1 MDVTEATFEEEVL
14 LRSHEVAV
22 VVDFWAAWCGP
33 CRQLTPILEAAA
45 ARREGDVVLAKVDID
60 ANPGLAQRYGIMSIP
75 DVKAFRDGRVV
86 AEFLGLQPAASVEAF
101 FNQVTPTEVDR
112 LIAAGDEASLR
123 EALVRDAGAT
133 RARVA
138 LGRLLIGEERGDEA
152 LEVLEPAVPH
162 DQEAEG
168 LAALVALAGSER
180 PDAAAALAALQRGDR
195 EAALAH
201 LLELAQSSSDETRA
215 TARAAMVGIFLELG
229 DQHPLTQRFRRR
241 LARALY

>member
-14 LRSHEVAV
+14 QRSHEVPV
-22 VVDFWAAWCGP
+22 VVDFWAAWCAP
-33 CRQLTPILEAAA
+33 CRQLSPIIDAAA
-45 ARREGDVVLAKVDID
+45 ERRQGDVVLAKVDID

-75 DVKAFRDGRVV
+75 HVQAFRDGRVA
-86 AEFLGLQPAASVEAF
+86 AEFVGLQPPDSVEAF
-101 FNQVTPTEVDR
+101 FNRLTPTEVDR

-133 RARVA
+133 RARIA
-138 LGRLLIGEERGDEA
+138 LGRLLIADGRGDEA
-152 LEVLEPAVPH
+152 LEVLDPAVLH
-162 DQEAEG
+162 DPEAAG
-168 LAALVALAGSER
+168 LAALVRLGESER
-180 PDAAAALAALQRGDR
+180 PDAQAALAALERGDR

-201 LLELAQSSSDETRA
+201 LLELVQSSEGELRD